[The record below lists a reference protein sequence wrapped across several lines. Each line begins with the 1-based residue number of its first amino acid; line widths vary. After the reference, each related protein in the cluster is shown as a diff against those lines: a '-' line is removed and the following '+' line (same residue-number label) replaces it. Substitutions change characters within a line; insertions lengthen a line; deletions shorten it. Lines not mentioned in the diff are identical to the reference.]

1 LETAH
6 RDGMSAE
13 ERAAKC
19 PETMLIIGLSAEA
32 GSDYEREAGLYKLIQ
47 LMTLSFESAWFQPS
61 NL

>member
-1 LETAH
+1 
-6 RDGMSAE
+6 MSAE